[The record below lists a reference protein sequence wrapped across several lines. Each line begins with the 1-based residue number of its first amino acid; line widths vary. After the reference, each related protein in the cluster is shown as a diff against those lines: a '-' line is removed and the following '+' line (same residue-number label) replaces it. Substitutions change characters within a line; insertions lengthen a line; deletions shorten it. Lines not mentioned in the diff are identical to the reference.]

1 MTKWGKDYFKLK
13 PHLLLQNEV
22 IFITKF
28 ETHFITRLDI
38 IWQKVSEIRHDI
50 LKTEKLNQ

>member
-22 IFITKF
+22 IFSTKF